1 VNTGNTGNAATPAVG
16 FEAACATLETALR
29 GATRQVI
36 VEHAESAA
44 DFRNALLRLRD
55 GMRAHAWT
63 TATFPLNLTSIVARY
78 DAKTRKEGF
87 HALNDWDGL
96 ADHVVNADTIPVDV
110 LNFLVANRGDEPP
123 DPVALA
129 ILLDYYLMHVLALLS
144 LRVWDEGRA
153 DEQLDRLQS
162 LLDDLQG
169 PNGSGQLFAA
179 DAESLILIATCHY
192 EREERGYDLLLER
205 VRTLSHA
212 HRLKIALGHAAS
224 MGSHLRFGFEATYA
238 RDTTK
243 TRDDNV
249 ADYPWLCFALATLM
263 REYARMRNAGESG
276 VERDHVVEALL
287 NGLSA
292 DARAFVGDHPPASLL
307 PSEAERAAFRD
318 LFRAH
323 RLELLDEFERFRPRD
338 EGYSPLAF
346 FFNFSHNVLKGTIVD
361 ALLRGEPWPLTLNDL
376 LTGVPAD
383 DPKNDQRRAL
393 AETLMGYARA
403 HPSPIR
409 GRMMPV
415 IVYDPA
421 TGRQAMSVAV
431 KKLEG

>member
-1 VNTGNTGNAATPAVG
+1 MNTVNTGNAGTRAVG
-16 FEAACATLETALR
+16 FQAACALLETALR
-29 GATRQVI
+29 GATRRDI
-36 VEHAESAA
+36 VGHAASAT
-44 DFRNALLRLRD
+44 DFRRALVRLRE
-55 GMRAHAWT
+55 GMRAHAWP
-63 TATFPLNLTSIVARY
+63 AMDLAPIVARY
-78 DAKTRKEGF
+78 DATTRQEGF

-110 LNFLVANRGDEPP
+110 LNFLIENRGDRPP

-129 ILLDYYLMHVLALLS
+129 ILLDYYFMHILALLS

-162 LLDDLQG
+162 LLGDLQG

-179 DAESLILIATCHY
+179 DGESLILIATCHY
-192 EREERGYDLLLER
+192 EREERGYGLLLER
-205 VRTLSHA
+205 VQTLNRA
-212 HRLKIALGHAAS
+212 HRLKIALGHASS

-263 REYARMRNAGESG
+263 REYARIQTAGESG
-276 VERDHVVEALL
+276 IERDRVVEALL

-292 DARAFVGDHPPASLL
+292 DARAFVGDHPPSSLL
-307 PSEAERAAFRD
+307 TSGAEREEFRD

-323 RLELLDEFERFRPRD
+323 RPALLEEFERFRPQD
-338 EGYSPLAF
+338 ERYSPLAF

-361 ALLRGEPWPLTLNDL
+361 ALLRGEPWRLTLNDL

-383 DPKNDQRRAL
+383 DPKNAGRRTL

-421 TGRQAMSVAV
+421 TGRQTMSVAM

>member
-1 VNTGNTGNAATPAVG
+1 VSAGKQAVG
-16 FEAACATLETALR
+16 FDAACGLLEAALR
-29 GATRQVI
+29 GATRQEI
-36 VEHAESAA
+36 VEHAATA
-44 DFRNALLRLRD
+44 TDCRRALARLRD
-55 GMRAHAWT
+55 GMRSHAWT
-63 TATFPLNLTSIVARY
+63 EVAHPLNLGSTIAKY
-78 DAKTRKEGF
+78 DAKTRQEGF

-110 LNFLVANRGDEPP
+110 LNFLINHRGSEPP
-123 DPVALA
+123 DAIALA
-129 ILLDYYLMHVLALLS
+129 ILLDYYFMHVLALLS
-144 LRVWDEGRA
+144 LRVWDEGHA

-169 PNGSGQLFAA
+169 ANGSGQLFAA
-179 DAESLILIATCHY
+179 DAETLILIATCHY

-205 VRTLSHA
+205 VQTLNHA
-212 HRLKIALGHAAS
+212 HRVRVALGHAAS

-238 RDTTK
+238 RDTVA

-263 REYARMRNAGESG
+263 REYARMQEDGDNVDIVDRGI
-276 VERDHVVEALL
+276 ERDRIVEALI

-292 DARAFVGDHPPASLL
+292 DARAFMGDHPPLSLSK
-307 PSEAERAAFRD
+307 SEGERREFRD
-318 LFRAH
+318 LFLKH
-323 RLELLDEFERFRPRD
+323 RPALLDAFERFRPQD
-338 EGYSPLAF
+338 AGYSPLAF
-346 FFNFSHNVLKGTIVD
+346 FFNFSHNVLKGTVVD

-376 LTGVPAD
+376 LTGVPRD
-383 DPKNDQRRAL
+383 DEKNARRRAL

-403 HPSPIR
+403 NPSPIR

-421 TGRQAMSVAV
+421 TGRQAFSAAL
-431 KKLEG
+431 KKLEA

>member
-1 VNTGNTGNAATPAVG
+1 MNSRPAVG
-16 FEAACATLETALR
+16 FDAVCALLETALR
-29 GATRQVI
+29 GATRQEI
-36 VEHAESAA
+36 VEHAATA
-44 DFRNALLRLRD
+44 TDFRRALVRLRD

-63 TATFPLNLTSIVARY
+63 TASLPLNLASSVSRY
-78 DAKTRKEGF
+78 DTKTRQEGF

-96 ADHVVNADTIPVDV
+96 TDHVNADTIPVDV
-110 LNFLVANRGDEPP
+110 LNFLIENRGEGPP
-123 DPVALA
+123 DPIALA
-129 ILLDYYLMHVLALLS
+129 ILLDYYFMHVLALAS

-162 LLDDLQG
+162 LLRDLQG
-169 PNGSGQLFAA
+169 SNGSGQLFAA

-205 VRTLSHA
+205 VQTLSHA
-212 HRLKIALGHAAS
+212 HRVQIALGHAAS
-224 MGSHLRFGFEATYA
+224 IGSHLRFGFEATYA

-263 REYARMRNAGESG
+263 REYARMQAADVHGL
-276 VERDHVVEALL
+276 ERDRIVEALL
-287 NGLSA
+287 NGLSP

-307 PSEAERAAFRD
+307 TSEAERVEFRD
-318 LFRAH
+318 LFRKH
-323 RLELLDEFERFRPRD
+323 RSALLDEFERFRPQD

-346 FFNFSHNVLKGTIVD
+346 FFNFSHNVLKGTVVD

-383 DPKNDQRRAL
+383 DSKNTERRAL
-393 AETLMGYARA
+393 AQTLMGYARA

-421 TGRQAMSVAV
+421 TGRQSMSVAMG
-431 KKLEG
+431 KMRE

>member
-1 VNTGNTGNAATPAVG
+1 VNTGHAATPAIG
-16 FEAACATLETALR
+16 FEPACALLETALR
-29 GATRQVI
+29 GETRQEI
-36 VEHAESAA
+36 VGHAASSI
-44 DFRNALLRLRD
+44 DFRRALARLRE
-55 GMRAHAWT
+55 GMRAHAWP
-63 TATFPLNLTSIVARY
+63 ALNLTSIVTRY
-78 DAKTRKEGF
+78 DTKTRHEGF
-87 HALNDWDGL
+87 HVLNDWDGL

-110 LNFLVANRGDEPP
+110 LNFLIENRGGQPP
-123 DPVALA
+123 DTVALA
-129 ILLDYYLMHVLALLS
+129 ILLDYYFMHVLALLS

-153 DEQLDRLQS
+153 DEQLARLQS
-162 LLDDLQG
+162 LLDQLQG

-179 DAESLILIATCHY
+179 DAETLILIATCHY

-205 VRTLSHA
+205 VQTLSDA

-263 REYARMRNAGESG
+263 REYDRMQTMGTGG
-276 VERDHVVEALL
+276 VERDRIVEALL

-307 PSEAERAAFRD
+307 TSEAERVEFRE
-318 LFRAH
+318 LFRKH
-323 RLELLDEFERFRPRD
+323 RSVLLDEFERFRPPD
-338 EGYSPLAF
+338 DGYSPLAF

-376 LTGVPAD
+376 LTAVPAD
-383 DPKNDQRRAL
+383 DRKNDARRAL

-421 TGRQAMSVAV
+421 TGRQSMSVAL